1 MKEYKLDKPL
11 IEYEN
16 IWFRIVFCR
25 PDLQQNS
32 YQQRMSVGK
41 GVEKGGRKTI
51 SKTKNYY

>member
-1 MKEYKLDKPL
+1 MNEYKLEKPL

-16 IWFRIVFCR
+16 IWFRIVFSR

-32 YQQRMSVGK
+32 YQQGMGARK
-41 GVEKGGRKTI
+41 EGRKTI